1 MLCMYCYKNVHII
14 LEKLIRPKTKQGH
27 IHTKLDRKD
36 SHASTVYISGLLSDL
51 LNWFKLVDGTF
62 EQSNVH

>member
-1 MLCMYCYKNVHII
+1 MYCYKNVHII

-36 SHASTVYISGLLSDL
+36 SHASKVYLLGQLAPIMFFANPVQTSL
-51 LNWFKLVDGTF
+51 
-62 EQSNVH
+62 